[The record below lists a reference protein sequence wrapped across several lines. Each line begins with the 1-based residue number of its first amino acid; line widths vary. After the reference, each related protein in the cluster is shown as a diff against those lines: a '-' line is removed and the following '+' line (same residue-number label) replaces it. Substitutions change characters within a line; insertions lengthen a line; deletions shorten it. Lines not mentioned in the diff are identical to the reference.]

1 MATAEAPGPA
11 AAAPGAV
18 SDSAALSPTAGRPDG
33 TMQPAVIEPAS
44 PRTRAAGALLAALLA
59 AAASGCGG
67 PASRLPGTGAVAT
80 GPALAAPATTAPAR
94 VVPGHGCRL
103 PVSGRTAGGR
113 EEVGFVQLANGSA
126 VADPS
131 GGVLPGSG
139 HDLRSRTA
147 AAPVLHGAAGASPSY
162 DRAAGR
168 WVPAP
173 PAAVAPDGLHY
184 AYGAADGVHL
194 VDVHGAADRVLG
206 GGGDLEVLAVGA
218 EGVYAVHRR
227 QAGGASD
234 GLLLLD
240 AATGRSRSLRPS
252 EAGVEWAAA
261 GGGAAWAVA
270 VLPGGADELWRLDP
284 ATGAVTVW
292 YHRQGAG
299 LRVVGV
305 DGEGQPLVQ
314 VAAPQ
319 ASSVWLVTA
328 PGQAHQV
335 SDDVPGGDDTPGY
348 PAWVTDAGGV
358 WMSDDGGT
366 LYRFSRSTGLR
377 RVDIPR
383 LLPTGQRVAGGC
395 S

>member
-1 MATAEAPGPA
+1 M
-11 AAAPGAV
+11 
-18 SDSAALSPTAGRPDG
+18 
-33 TMQPAVIEPAS
+33 IEPAS

-59 AAASGCGG
+59 GAVSGCGE
-67 PASRLPGTGAVAT
+67 PVASGLPGTGAVAT
-80 GPALAAPATTAPAR
+80 GPALAAPATTAPPRGA
-94 VVPGHGCRL
+94 PGHGCRL
-103 PVSGRTAGGR
+103 PLSGRTAGGR
-113 EEVGFVQLANGSA
+113 EGVGFVQLANGSA

-139 HDLRSRTA
+139 QDPRSRTA

-173 PAAVAPDGLHY
+173 PAAVAADGLGY
-184 AYGAADGVHL
+184 AYGAGDGVHL
-194 VDVHGAADRVLG
+194 VDVRGAADRVLG
-206 GGGDLEVLAVGA
+206 GGGDLEVLAVRA

-227 QAGGASD
+227 QAGGATD

-240 AATGRSRSLRPS
+240 PASGAARSLRPT
-252 EAGVEWAAA
+252 EAGVEWAAV
-261 GGGAAWAVA
+261 GGGAVWGVA
-270 VLPGGADELWRLDP
+270 VLPGGGADELWRLDP
-284 ATGAVTVW
+284 ATGGVTVW

-319 ASSVWLVTA
+319 SSSVWLVTA

-335 SDDVPGGDDTPGY
+335 SDDAPGGDDTPGY
-348 PAWVTDAGGV
+348 PVSVTDAGGV